1 MRTVFEF
8 HSSRDYLWDLYQ
20 SRAPLS
26 LREFSKQLKLEPAR
40 LSEWMNGRCRL
51 SKAGATKLALA
62 LHLSQEETRALELLT
77 DIENA
82 RHEFQKEQATQQLRA
97 LKNNSQQLKL
107 QGYWLLQSRHCSSG
121 CLPVRWNP
129 EIDAQEFEFSGSRF
143 RFTVK
148 RNPSVITHVLGAFK
162 TEHSWLHTETDQTW
176 LPSHKQDLK
185 PWLAR
190 KHQFEWITPQSFKLV
205 TPPQEL
211 RASICPPDEDLVTV
225 WQKSAMT
232 SC

>member
-8 HSSRDYLWDLYQ
+8 QSSRDFLWELYR

-40 LSEWMNGRCRL
+40 LSEWMNGRVRI
-51 SKAGATKLALA
+51 SKSGANKLAVA
-62 LHLSQEETRALELLT
+62 LKLSVEEAHALELLAE
-77 DIENA
+77 IENA
-82 RHEFQKEQATQQLRA
+82 RHDFQKDEALEKLNA
-97 LKNNSQQLKL
+97 LKDNSQQLKL

-148 RNPSVITHVLGAFK
+148 RNPSVITHILGHFK
-162 TEHSWLHTETDQTW
+162 AEPEWLMTETDQTW
-176 LPSHKQDLK
+176 LPASKQDLK
-185 PWLAR
+185 PWLAL
-190 KHQFEWITPQSFKLV
+190 KHKFQWVTPNAFKLI

-211 RASICPPDEDLVTV
+211 RASICPPDENLVTV
-225 WQKSAMT
+225 WQKSMT
-232 SC
+232 LT